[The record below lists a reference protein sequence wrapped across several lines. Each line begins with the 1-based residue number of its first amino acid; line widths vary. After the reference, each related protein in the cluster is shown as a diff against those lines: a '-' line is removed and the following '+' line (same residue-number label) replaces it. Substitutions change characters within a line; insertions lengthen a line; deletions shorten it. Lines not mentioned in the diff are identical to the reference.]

1 MLEVELIRNTNL
13 DRDFIFKLS
22 TDIEN
27 FSKLLPKYFKSLT
40 ILESKNSEFL
50 VEEKI
55 TFMGRSIVVKT
66 KHVVRKPNF
75 HSIQILNVLS
85 LVTIR
90 IISPLALVSF
100 SMILSN
106 SYFSELYEPSVSGTR
121 ITIDVKLKFN
131 GISKFLFLFSFL
143 IKNQINKVMD
153 EFILAC
159 ETQKNSSK
167 NSLH

>member
-66 KHVVRKPNF
+66 KHVVRIPNF
-75 HSIQILNVLS
+75 HSIQILNGL
-85 LVTIR
+85 LK
-90 IISPLALVSF
+90 
-100 SMILSN
+100 N

>member
-75 HSIQILNVLS
+75 HSIQILNGL
-85 LVTIR
+85 LK
-90 IISPLALVSF
+90 
-100 SMILSN
+100 N

-131 GISKFLFLFSFL
+131 GISKLLFLFSFL

-153 EFILAC
+153 EFLFKKFPPLALEQLNANSINTILN
-159 ETQKNSSK
+159 KN
-167 NSLH
+167 

>member
-75 HSIQILNVLS
+75 HSIQILNGL
-85 LVTIR
+85 LK
-90 IISPLALVSF
+90 
-100 SMILSN
+100 N

-131 GISKFLFLFSFL
+131 GILKFLFLFSFL